1 MMDHRDKEKNQST
14 NVFVMLIKDMGY
26 KKKKKEKVP
35 QTHTSVWL
43 LEEDLRARLPVLFE
57 GTKYKESNYT
67 GKMCSFSKRCFSFS
81 RLDKR

>member
-57 GTKYKESNYT
+57 GTKYRKSSYT
-67 GKMCSFSKRCFSFS
+67 GKMCSFTSDVFLTFFFTA
-81 RLDKR
+81 

>member
-1 MMDHRDKEKNQST
+1 
-14 NVFVMLIKDMGY
+14 MGY

-57 GTKYKESNYT
+57 GTKYRKSSYT
-67 GKMCSFSKRCFSFS
+67 GKMCSFTSDVFLTFFFTA
-81 RLDKR
+81 